1 MGTMVRNL
9 WTTIF
14 GILAAVGQYA
24 TQVGAKAPET
34 KADWISVVSALV
46 LAALGFVAKDA
57 STGSKPGA

>member
-9 WTTIF
+9 WTTTF

-24 TQVGAKAPET
+24 TQVGGKAPANKSE
-34 KADWISVVSALV
+34 WIAAIGAAL
-46 LAALGFVAKDA
+46 LAALGYVAKDA